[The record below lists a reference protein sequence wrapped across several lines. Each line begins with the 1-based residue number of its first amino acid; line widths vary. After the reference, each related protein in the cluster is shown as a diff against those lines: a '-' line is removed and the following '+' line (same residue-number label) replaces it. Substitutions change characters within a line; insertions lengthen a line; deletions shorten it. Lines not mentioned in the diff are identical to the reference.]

1 MKTEIDWR
9 DKQGESISFEKWI
22 ELLNDNTY
30 RVIGLT
36 GGKIRVSTV
45 WLGSSHGQ
53 NDKGASLIFETM
65 VFGGPGDGECVRYA
79 TEKEAA
85 HGHLLMASKYVEGF
99 EELLYELKA
108 ELKRRKKSDAPKE
121 NAP

>member
-9 DKQGESISFEKWI
+9 DKHGESISFEKWI

-53 NDKGASLIFETM
+53 NDKGAPLIFETM
-65 VFGGPGDGECVRYA
+65 VFGGPDDGECVRYA
-79 TEKEAA
+79 TEKEAVR
-85 HGHLLMASKYVEGF
+85 GHLL
-99 EELLYELKA
+99 
-108 ELKRRKKSDAPKE
+108 RRKRAYKSTMKVKGEP
-121 NAP
+121 

>member
-9 DKQGESISFEKWI
+9 DKQGESISFEKWT

-45 WLGSSHGQ
+45 WLGIRHGQ
-53 NDKGASLIFETM
+53 NDKGAPLIFETM
-65 VFGGPGDGECVRYA
+65 VFGGPDNGECVRYA
-79 TEKEAA
+79 TEKEAVR
-85 HGHLLMASKYVEGF
+85 GHLL
-99 EELLYELKA
+99 
-108 ELKRRKKSDAPKE
+108 RRKRAYKSTMKVKGEP
-121 NAP
+121 